1 VPYFLKQL
9 PLPEQLFVAL
19 MHESFEEWHKGG
31 TPRIGLVEF
40 AEELE
45 ALIWLEVGGEAFR
58 MMDQ

>member
-9 PLPEQLFVAL
+9 PLPEQLFVAF
-19 MHESFEEWHKGG
+19 MQESLEVWHKAG

-45 ALIWLEVGGEAFR
+45 ALI
-58 MMDQ
+58 